1 MSVCRGCGSQLLSEE
16 TECEACGRTDLAMV
30 SPDPVAFSAGDVV
43 QRLSGGPLMTVV
55 RVNSEGI
62 LCEWAGLPLSGEDL
76 PKKEKT
82 ESERFVELQPDDLRR
97 VPEGGG
103 EFGEDDDCEPE

>member
-1 MSVCRGCGSQLLSEE
+1 MSVCPSCGAPLFSNE
-16 TECEACGRTDLAMV
+16 TQCEACGKTGLAKASTDPIGFAE
-30 SPDPVAFSAGDVV
+30 GDVV

-55 RVNSEGI
+55 RVNSEGV

-76 PKKEKT
+76 PVKEKAD
-82 ESERFVELQPDDLRR
+82 SERFTEFQPAELRR

-103 EFGEDDDCEPE
+103 EFGEDDDLQPE